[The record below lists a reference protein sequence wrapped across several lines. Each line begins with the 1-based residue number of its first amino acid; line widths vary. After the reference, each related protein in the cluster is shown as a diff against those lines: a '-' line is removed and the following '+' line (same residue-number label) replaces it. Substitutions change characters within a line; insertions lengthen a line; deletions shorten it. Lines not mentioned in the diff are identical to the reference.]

1 MNPLGSSPIRTP
13 APISE
18 PSGQTDTALAPSA
31 SGVREIW
38 VWWHLLSLDAPTVA
52 VVWCWFFAAVF
63 HISLSWTALPTIAMG
78 TWTVYV
84 ADRLLDGWTAANT
97 VSLRD
102 RHWFYLRHR
111 KPFIVVWCLV
121 SVPLAYC
128 IFFRVPRAVRNDDIV
143 LCLIGVA
150 YFVLIHGSTSKS
162 PTDCRTTRWRL
173 SNWLTKEL
181 AVGFL
186 FPVATAIPTWTRL
199 SSERGTILL
208 AVLVFGGA
216 CWLNCVAIQTWE
228 DADVSSE
235 VMHKILA
242 PAVAATA
249 TENKTS
255 TEVLGR
261 HLSLFAGVVGVVAA
275 MSAAVA
281 LYRSVWPLLWALF
294 ASVAISA
301 MLFLILIRNRR
312 FSTLTLR
319 IAADAAL
326 LTPLL
331 FLLWLK

>member
-1 MNPLGSSPIRTP
+1 MIPPGSSPIRIPVRTSKPPEQTRTAFAPP
-13 APISE
+13 ASR
-18 PSGQTDTALAPSA
+18 
-31 SGVREIW
+31 VRKIW

-63 HISLSWTALPTIAMG
+63 HISLPWSALPTIALG

-84 ADRLLDGWTAANT
+84 ADRLLDGWTVANT
-97 VSLRD
+97 VAMRD

-111 KPFIVVWCLV
+111 KPFIVAWCAV
-121 SVPLAYC
+121 SVPLAYF
-128 IFFRVPRAVRNDDIV
+128 IFFRVPRSVRNDDIV

-150 YFVLIHGSTSKS
+150 YFVLIHGHASNNSAMRLS
-162 PTDCRTTRWRL
+162 SHWRL

-186 FPVATAIPTWTRL
+186 FPIATAIPTLTRL
-199 SSERGTILL
+199 SSERDIIV
-208 AVLVFGGA
+208 AAFFVLGGA

-228 DADVSSE
+228 DADASSE

-242 PAVAATA
+242 PTVSIKPNKTLTEILGAHLSFFAGIVAVVAVGFAATA
-249 TENKTS
+249 WNN
-255 TEVLGR
+255 L
-261 HLSLFAGVVGVVAA
+261 A
-275 MSAAVA
+275 
-281 LYRSVWPLLWALF
+281 WPLF

-301 MLFLILIRNRR
+301 VLFLVLIRYRRR
-312 FSTLTLR
+312 FTTLTLR

-331 FLLWLK
+331 FLFRLR